1 MTTSVFIKEKSLTTP
16 INVGL
21 IGMGTVGTGVV
32 EFFKKGG
39 GKPFNVVLK
48 KVAVRDLKKP
58 RQVKFAAVIN
68 KPQEILE
75 DEEIDIVVELI
86 GGENPAKEYITEAIK
101 KKKSVVTANKFI
113 IARFGKELFSL
124 AKKNNVDLG
133 FEASVAGGIPI
144 IRILNGLSGEK
155 INKIVGILNGTT
167 NYILT
172 RMEEGQSF
180 EEALSLAQKKGFAE
194 SNHIL
199 DTGGFDTRDKLSIL
213 SSIVFNTPIYPEK
226 ISCEGITHI
235 NSVDFDFASK
245 YEVEEGKA
253 GYVIKLLASAIRH
266 NGHIELHVYPA
277 LLSKDHPL
285 ANVRDEF
292 NAIYIEGELTGPQ
305 VYQGRGAGRNATT
318 SAVISD
324 ILRVAGNIRKGVT
337 DELPAL
343 DETVQ
348 LISAKDIKRN
358 GYLRV
363 NLKHIPGSVAE
374 VFSILAK
381 HNVNVADSRQQKAYG
396 EKVGGKIF
404 IPDIITTES
413 LEYAA
418 IEKTLKEIE
427 KSKRI
432 YGKPVYIRF
441 ED

>member
-1 MTTSVFIKEKSLTTP
+1 MTTAVKEKGLQKP

-58 RQVKFAAVIN
+58 RQVKFAAVTN
-68 KPQEILE
+68 KPQEIIE
-75 DEEIDIVVELI
+75 DKEIDIVVELI
-86 GGENPAKEYITEAIK
+86 GGEHPAKDYITQAINNK
-101 KKKSVVTANKFI
+101 KCVVTANKFV

-180 EEALSLAQKKGFAE
+180 EEALSLAQKNGFAE
-194 SNHIL
+194 ANHIL
-199 DTGGFDTRDKLSIL
+199 DTGGFDARDKLSIL

-245 YEVEEGKA
+245 YEAEEGKP
-253 GYVIKLLASAIRH
+253 GYAIKLLASAIRH
-266 NGHIELHVYPA
+266 NGYVELHVYPA
-277 LLSKDHPL
+277 LLRKDHPL
-285 ANVRDEF
+285 ASVRDEY

-305 VYQGRGAGRNATT
+305 VYEGRGAGRKATT

-324 ILRVAGNIRKGVT
+324 ILRIAKNIRKGVT
-337 DELPAL
+337 DELPTL
-343 DETVQ
+343 DETVK
-348 LISAKDIKRN
+348 LIPTKDVKRK

-363 NLKHIPGSVAE
+363 SLKHIPGSVAE
-374 VFSILAK
+374 VFTILGT
-381 HNVNVADSRQQKAYG
+381 HNVNVADSLQQKAYG
-396 EKVGGKIF
+396 EKVNGKVF
-404 IPDIITTES
+404 IPDIITTEI
-413 LEYAA
+413 LEYKN
-418 IEKTLKEIE
+418 IEQALKKIE
-427 KSKRI
+427 KSNRI
-432 YGKPVYIRF
+432 YGKPVYMRF

>member
-1 MTTSVFIKEKSLTTP
+1 MKINSAP

-48 KVAVRDLKKP
+48 SVTVKNLKKP
-58 RQVKFAAVIN
+58 RQVAFSHITNNPK
-68 KPQEILE
+68 EILT
-75 DEEIDIVVELI
+75 DPDINIVVELI
-86 GGENPAKEYITEAIK
+86 GGEHPAKDFITEAIK
-101 KKKSVVTANKFI
+101 NKKSVVTANKFV

-124 AKKNNVDLG
+124 ARKNNVDLG

-155 INKIVGILNGTT
+155 INKLVGILNGTT

-172 RMEEGQSF
+172 RMEEGKSF
-180 EEALSLAQKKGFAE
+180 EEALSMAQKNGFAE

-199 DTGGFDTRDKLSIL
+199 DTGGFDARDKLAIL
-213 SSIVFNTPIYPEK
+213 SSIIFNTPIYPES

-235 NSVDFDFASK
+235 TNVDFDFANK
-245 YEVEEGKA
+245 HEVEEGKP

-266 NGHIELHVYPA
+266 NGHVELHVYPA
-277 LLSKDHPL
+277 LLRKDHPL
-285 ANVRDEF
+285 ASVRDEY

-305 VYQGRGAGRNATT
+305 VYEGRGAGRKATT

-324 ILRVAGNIRKGVT
+324 ILRAASNIRKGVT
-337 DELPAL
+337 DDLPAFDQEIKL
-343 DETVQ
+343 TPTR
-348 LISAKDIKRN
+348 DIKQR

-363 NLKHIPGSVAE
+363 NLKHVPGSAAE
-374 VFSILAK
+374 ILAILAK
-381 HNVNVADSRQQKAYG
+381 HNVNIADSRQRKAYG
-396 EKVGGKIF
+396 KKIGGKMF
-404 IPDIITTES
+404 IPDIITTET
-413 LEYAA
+413 LEYNV
-418 IEKTLKEIE
+418 IEKALKEIE

-432 YGKPVYIRF
+432 YGTPVYMRF
-441 ED
+441 EE